1 MKLHRNR
8 FMILL
13 LLQLFAAVNAG
24 VVFQVF
30 ERSTAGYVA
39 GSVFVLVGFYSVYRF
54 LTASTPLKWVG
65 FAVADLHTTVALV
78 LLAKRLLTPPGVPVV
93 DVFGIPMDFYHQGAT
108 YVFFALMIVTFIT
121 EIKLRMASAK

>member
-8 FMILL
+8 FMVLL
-13 LLQLFAAVNAG
+13 LFQIFAAVNAG
-24 VVFQVF
+24 VVFQIF

-54 LTASTPLKWVG
+54 LGLKTLIGRLGLVVAG
-65 FAVADLHTTVALV
+65 LHSLVAVV
-78 LLAKRLLTPPGVPVV
+78 LLAKRLLTAPGVPVL
-93 DVFGIPMDFYHQGAT
+93 DVFGIPMEIYHQGAT